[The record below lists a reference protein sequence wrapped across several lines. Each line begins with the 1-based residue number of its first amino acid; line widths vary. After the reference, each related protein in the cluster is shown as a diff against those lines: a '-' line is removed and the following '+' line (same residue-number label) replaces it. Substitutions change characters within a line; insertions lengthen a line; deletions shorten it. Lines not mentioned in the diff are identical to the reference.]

1 MSFKDIRENGY
12 HFKTF
17 DEMNLEY
24 LGITKNF
31 YGQTCV
37 IEKFSALSSGLYWIK
52 ICVTEAHAIVNKKFT
67 NSSTFVLWHDRLG
80 HPGSIMTRQIIE
92 NSNGHPLK
100 NLKVLSNG
108 EFSCNACY
116 QGKLI
121 FSRHEP
127 GVTHD
132 LVTGGAGYIGSH
144 AALRLLKDSYRVT
157 IVDNLSRG
165 NLGAVRILQE
175 LFPEPGRFQ
184 FIYADLGD
192 ANVVHNIFS
201 QNAFDVVMHFAA
213 VAYVGESTLDPLK
226 YYHNI
231 TSNTL
236 TVLEAM
242 ATRGVP
248 TLIYSTTCATY
259 GEPEKMPI
267 TEETPQLPINPY
279 GKAKKMAEDIILDFH
294 KNSNRYF
301 NVIGSDPNGRLGEA
315 PRPELR
321 DHGRISGACFDAARG
336 IIPGLK
342 LSNCLLSKYL
352 YLLNLP
358 ESGYFYCLGQ
368 FYPVLLS
375 YVRGTDYKTADG
387 TCIRDY
393 IDVTDLV
400 DAHVEALEKARP
412 GKVGIY
418 NVGTGRGRSVKEFVE
433 VCKAATRVP
442 IKVDFLPRRPG
453 DYAEV
458 YSDPTKIQNEL
469 NWTAKYTDLQESL
482 QIAWRWQKSHG
493 EGYGSSVATS

>member
-1 MSFKDIRENGY
+1 MLGLGRGRAQTRSSRSMSLGGMDYADPKKKSNFVGKILMAAVLTALCILML
-12 HFKTF
+12 KQSPTF
-17 DEMNLEY
+17 N
-24 LGITKNF
+24 TP
-31 YGQTCV
+31 
-37 IEKFSALSSGLYWIK
+37 SA
-52 ICVTEAHAIVNKKFT
+52 
-67 NSSTFVLWHDRLG
+67 
-80 HPGSIMTRQIIE
+80 
-92 NSNGHPLK
+92 
-100 NLKVLSNG
+100 
-108 EFSCNACY
+108 
-116 QGKLI
+116 
-121 FSRHEP
+121 FSRHQP
-127 GVTHD
+127 GVVHV

-144 AALRLLKDSYRVT
+144 AALRLLKENYRVT

-165 NLGAVRILQE
+165 NMGAVRILQE
-175 LFPEPGRFQ
+175 LFPEPGRLQ

-192 ANVVHNIFS
+192 AKVVHQIFS
-201 QNAFDVVMHFAA
+201 QNAFDAVMHFAA

-242 ATRGVP
+242 SAHGVP
-248 TLIYSTTCATY
+248 TLIYSSTCATY

-294 KNSNRYF
+294 KNSNMAVMILRYF
-301 NVIGSDPNGRLGEA
+301 NVIGSDPEGRLGEA

-321 DHGRISGACFDAARG
+321 EHGRISGACYDAARG

-342 LSNCLLSKYL
+342 
-352 YLLNLP
+352 
-358 ESGYFYCLGQ
+358 
-368 FYPVLLS
+368 
-375 YVRGTDYKTADG
+375 VRGTDYKTTDG

-400 DAHVEALEKARP
+400 DAHVKALEKSRP

-433 VCKAATRVP
+433 ACKAATGVP

-458 YSDPTKIQNEL
+458 FSDPTKIKLEL
-469 NWTAKYTDLQESL
+469 NWTAKHTDLQESL
-482 QIAWRWQKSHG
+482 QVAWRWQKSHLN
-493 EGYGSSVATS
+493 GYGSSLVKSS

>member
-1 MSFKDIRENGY
+1 M
-12 HFKTF
+12 
-17 DEMNLEY
+17 
-24 LGITKNF
+24 
-31 YGQTCV
+31 
-37 IEKFSALSSGLYWIK
+37 
-52 ICVTEAHAIVNKKFT
+52 
-67 NSSTFVLWHDRLG
+67 
-80 HPGSIMTRQIIE
+80 QI
-92 NSNGHPLK
+92 L
-100 NLKVLSNG
+100 LR
-108 EFSCNACY
+108 
-116 QGKLI
+116 

-127 GVTHD
+127 GVAHV

-192 ANVVHNIFS
+192 AKVVHKIFS
-201 QNAFDVVMHFAA
+201 QNAFDAVMHFAA

-242 ATRGVP
+242 ATHGVP
-248 TLIYSTTCATY
+248 TLIYSSTCATY

-279 GKAKKMAEDIILDFH
+279 GKAKKMAEEIILDFH
-294 KNSNRYF
+294 KNSNMSVMILRYF

-321 DHGRISGACFDAARG
+321 EHGRISGACFDAARG

-342 LSNCLLSKYL
+342 
-352 YLLNLP
+352 
-358 ESGYFYCLGQ
+358 
-368 FYPVLLS
+368 
-375 YVRGTDYKTADG
+375 VRGIDYKTADG

-400 DAHVEALEKARP
+400 DAHVKALEKARP

-433 VCKAATRVP
+433 ACKTATGVP

-458 YSDPTKIQNEL
+458 YSDPTKIRNEL

-482 QIAWRWQKSHG
+482 QIAWRWQKSHLN
-493 EGYGSSVATS
+493 GYGLSVAVATS